1 MKSVLAA
8 VRVNPT
14 TEWPALIRAG
24 TSGRP
29 TAPVAPATR
38 IRMAGFLS
46 IVALNAI
53 AKAAGSTKPALYDHF
68 ASKDVL
74 FETLLCSIRDDLL
87 AKGQGIGKSPTTE
100 EHKFRSA
107 VEVFFAFVED
117 RPTKP
122 ESS

>member
-1 MKSVLAA
+1 
-8 VRVNPT
+8 
-14 TEWPALIRAG
+14 
-24 TSGRP
+24 
-29 TAPVAPATR
+29 
-38 IRMAGFLS
+38 MAGFLS

-53 AKAAGSTKPALYDHF
+53 AKAAGITKPALYDHF

-87 AKGQGIGKSPTTE
+87 AKGQGIGKSSTTE